1 MFSALDRT
9 CASFDKVTMTEKSR
23 LKLKAIMGLIAFGVA
38 IPIAA
43 QDAEPFDPYAAYKK
57 AQSQD
62 QSVSELP
69 APLEPEESGE
79 IILPPAP
86 REGMSDQEVI
96 EWMNGVDAQSKAQ
109 TSGDQTP
116 PPIIQSPS
124 EGTPLDL
131 DDLERLVE
139 ESRKSEPQAEI
150 MPEPMLESF
159 VEPAPEPSS
168 EPPAQSEAPSEV
180 NTAPT
185 VPTQQQS
192 QALSLSQPRYKTQ
205 RAYIAPFYF
214 TAQDYLIHR
223 GADIGPQMQLNYS
236 VNGQD
241 SSKTVEIVLGSDY
254 AMTTQNSDGATEKK
268 IYDFGYNRLL
278 TFTQNGDQTH
288 MINTSLYAVIH
299 RNVRTI
305 RKMTED
311 GKKDTVQASNT
322 AMDAFWMESALSF
335 SMNERLDAIST
346 EEAGARSVIQFKDE
360 TALDLTFSDVA
371 YPSPELSEVFQAYA
385 HHSLPL
391 HPSVLRQFY
400 AAPSPPKVMDIL
412 VKGPNFP
419 QGQRQIWTLE
429 SAKATQGAFPINLG
443 AISVIEGDAIDPVA
457 FVISQAAQ
465 GKARSGKASPGA
477 IAEALTAAEK
487 DGDWLGAWL
496 VAQRYLAQ
504 IGPCDKPVHDS
515 YKYVCIQLDKIKARD
530 DLSPELKTLI
540 KAFDD
545 AQTKTMRVA
554 AVKALAPYADDKDA
568 PAIIIKTLGL
578 TRAKIRTAT
587 ARAASIDAIDGQ
599 SLITQALARD
609 PYDPESYLGLAQ
621 IYAAKGKYEAAWDM
635 YDAMRASLSRQ
646 SNQRYL
652 IDSVEDK
659 LRSGA
664 PGYFIP

>member
-9 CASFDKVTMTEKSR
+9 CASFDKVIMTMKNR
-23 LKLKAIMGLIAFGVA
+23 FMLKAITGLLALSIAL
-38 IPIAA
+38 PMAA

-57 AQSQD
+57 AQTQD

-86 REGMSDQEVI
+86 REGMSDQEII

-109 TSGDQTP
+109 ALDDQTP

-139 ESRKSEPQAEI
+139 ESRKSEPQAEK
-150 MPEPMLESF
+150 MPEPMLEPRTETVS
-159 VEPAPEPSS
+159 EPIS
-168 EPPAQSEAPSEV
+168 EPPAKSEAFSEV
-180 NTAPT
+180 DTVPTA
-185 VPTQQQS
+185 PTQQQS
-192 QALSLSQPRYKTQ
+192 QAQALSQSRYETQ
-205 RAYIAPFYF
+205 RADIAPFYF
-214 TAQDYLIHR
+214 TAQDYLTHR
-223 GADIGPQMQLNYS
+223 GAAIGPQMHLKYS
-236 VNGQD
+236 VSGQNPG
-241 SSKTVEIVLGSDY
+241 KTVEIVLGSEY
-254 AMTTQNSDGATEKK
+254 AMITQNGDGATEKK
-268 IYDFGYNRLL
+268 IYDFAYNRLL
-278 TFTQNGDQTH
+278 TFTQNGDQMH

-305 RKMTED
+305 RKMTQD
-311 GKKDTVQASNT
+311 GKKDTVQAGNT

-335 SMNERLDAIST
+335 SMNERLDAINT

-360 TALDLTFSDVA
+360 TALDLTFSDTP

-419 QGQRQIWTLE
+419 QGQRQVWTLE
-429 SAKATQGAFPINLG
+429 SAKSLQGAFPINLDV
-443 AISVIEGDAIDPVA
+443 ISVTEGDAIDPVA

-465 GKARSGKASPGA
+465 GIARGGKESPGA

-487 DGDWLGAWL
+487 DGDWLDAWL
-496 VAQRYLAQ
+496 AAQRYLAQ
-504 IGPCDKPVHDS
+504 IGPCDKPFHDS

-530 DLSPELKTLI
+530 DLPPELKMLI

>member
-1 MFSALDRT
+1 MTIKLRFILQAITGLLAL
-9 CASFDKVTMTEKSR
+9 S
-23 LKLKAIMGLIAFGVA
+23 IAL
-38 IPIAA
+38 PSNA

-57 AQSQD
+57 AQTQD

-79 IILPPAP
+79 IVLPPAP
-86 REGMSDQEVI
+86 REGMSDQEII
-96 EWMNGVDAQSKAQ
+96 EWMDGVEAQSKARALADQ
-109 TSGDQTP
+109 ATSST
-116 PPIIQSPS
+116 IQAPT
-124 EGTPLDL
+124 EGTPLGL

-139 ESRKSEPQAEI
+139 ESRKSEPQAKK
-150 MPEPMLESF
+150 MPDPMLEPRTET
-159 VEPAPEPSS
+159 VS
-168 EPPAQSEAPSEV
+168 EPISEPLAQSEASSEV

-185 VPTQQQS
+185 QQQS
-192 QALSLSQPRYKTQ
+192 QAQSLNQPRYETQ
-205 RAYIAPFYF
+205 RADIAPFYF
-214 TAQDYLIHR
+214 TAQDYITHR
-223 GADIGPQMQLNYS
+223 GANIGPQMHLKYS
-236 VNGQD
+236 VSGQD
-241 SSKTVEIVLGSDY
+241 GGKTVEIILGSDY
-254 AMTTQNSDGATEKK
+254 AMITQYSGGAAEKQ
-268 IYDFGYNRLL
+268 IYDFAYNRLL

-305 RKMTED
+305 RRTTED
-311 GKKDTVQASNT
+311 GKKDIVQAGNA

-335 SMNERLDAIST
+335 SMNERLGALST
-346 EEAGARSVIQFKDE
+346 EEAGARSIIQYKDE
-360 TALDLTFSDVA
+360 TALDLTFSDTP
-371 YPSPELSEVFQAYA
+371 YPSPELSEVFLAYA
-385 HHSLPL
+385 HHGLPL
-391 HPSVLRQFY
+391 HPSVLRQFF
-400 AAPSPPKVMDIL
+400 AAPNPPQVMDIL

-419 QGQRQIWTLE
+419 EGQRQIWTLE
-429 SAKATQGAFPINLG
+429 SAKAHQGAFPINLG

-465 GKARSGKASPGA
+465 GIARGGKESPGD
-477 IAEALTAAEK
+477 IAAALSAAEK
-487 DGDWLGAWL
+487 EQDWLGAWL
-496 VAQRYLAQ
+496 AAQRYLAQ

-515 YKYVCIQLDKIKARD
+515 YKYVCIRLDKIEARD
-530 DLSPELKTLI
+530 DLPPELNTLI

-545 AQTKTMRVA
+545 AQTKTLRVA

-599 SLITQALARD
+599 NLITQALARD
-609 PYDPESYLGLAQ
+609 PYDPGSYLGLAQ
-621 IYAAKGKYEAAWDM
+621 IYAAKGQYEAAWDM

-646 SNQRYL
+646 PNQRYL
-652 IDSVEDK
+652 IDTVEDR